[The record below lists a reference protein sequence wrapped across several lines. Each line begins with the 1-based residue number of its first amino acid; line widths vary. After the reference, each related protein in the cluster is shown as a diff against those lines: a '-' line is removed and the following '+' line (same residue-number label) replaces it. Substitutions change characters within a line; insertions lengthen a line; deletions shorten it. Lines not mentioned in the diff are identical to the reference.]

1 VGGGLSAGFPQKE
14 EAAMAAEIVKLVP
27 VRQKLQANT
36 ARRAL
41 DLLAGSEDLDLQPWQ
56 LVLLRRGLSRIAEPA
71 ANTSIWPGGFTM
83 ISREVTG
90 AVWDWIR
97 NLEAK
102 DRPSE
107 VRHAF
112 DLVLTRDE
120 LAERMGIRSDKVS
133 HAMRVLER
141 GGIILAE
148 RVKIAGMRGPGVVTW
163 RINPH
168 LAWNGSLQAR
178 ADAVKTAVPPLLK
191 LMEGGKD
198 AAEKEADR

>member
-1 VGGGLSAGFPQKE
+1 
-14 EAAMAAEIVKLVP
+14 MAAEIVKLVP

-112 DLVLTRDE
+112 DLVLLNFRQDTGELSLTRDE